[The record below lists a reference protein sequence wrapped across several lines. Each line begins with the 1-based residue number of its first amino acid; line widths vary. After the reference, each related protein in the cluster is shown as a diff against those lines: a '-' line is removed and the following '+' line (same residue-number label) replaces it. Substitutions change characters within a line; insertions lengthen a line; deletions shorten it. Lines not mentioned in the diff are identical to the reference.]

1 MNCSTFNPVMTNK
14 VDFVI
19 NQILEPTSTE
29 RANIVEKLLI
39 SSGSPSPSIDAIWA
53 KEADTQIEAY
63 ERGELETISAE
74 EVFHK
79 YNQS

>member
-29 RANIVEKLLI
+29 RASIVEKLLI
-39 SSGSPSPSIDAIWA
+39 SLDSPDPSIDAIWA
-53 KEADTQIEAY
+53 KEADARIEAY

-74 EVFHK
+74 AGVS
-79 YNQS
+79 QI